1 MPKSLKIF
9 IHVLFWLFSIG
20 IDFIT
25 QQLPYL
31 TESNAVVFFT
41 ASFCIQCS
49 YITYFYFNYL
59 YLVPQFLIKKQYSK
73 YLIGVGFNLIM
84 LTLSDAF
91 LWNNFNFNLP
101 LFNDYQLKVYSFT
114 WMYGLFISTGLS
126 MFDYWMESEK
136 QKQKL
141 EQEVSKTELLFL
153 QSQMS
158 PHFLFNTLN
167 NIYSLSL
174 KKSNLTSVAIA
185 QLKNMMQYFESF
197 EKGEKISLEAEIEHI
212 KSFIALNKMRYF
224 NTINFEINGNIENQQ
239 KCIEP
244 MLFIPFIENAFK
256 HGDTSEKSTFNIRL
270 NITEKEIH
278 FSITNLIDN
287 SKRKDKNGGIGIKNV
302 QRRLQLLFPNKHHLH
317 TEIIDNLFVVALVL
331 KNE

>member
-73 YLIGVGFNLIM
+73 YLIGVGFNLLM
-84 LTLSDAF
+84 LTVSDAF

-197 EKGEKISLEAEIEHI
+197 EKGEKISLEAEIEH
-212 KSFIALNKMRYF
+212 
-224 NTINFEINGNIENQQ
+224 
-239 KCIEP
+239 
-244 MLFIPFIENAFK
+244 
-256 HGDTSEKSTFNIRL
+256 
-270 NITEKEIH
+270 

-302 QRRLQLLFPNKHHLH
+302 QRRLQLLFPSKHHLH